1 MRKEAD
7 FTAMQL
13 QFNKELAD
21 GNFSPAYLLCG
32 SQSYLRL
39 QNRDKLKKA
48 MLGDGDTMNLNVFS
62 GDHVS
67 AKEVIEL
74 AETMPFFAENRII
87 ILENTQLFAGK
98 EKASSK
104 AKEKAAG
111 QDGEKSVSK
120 EDEDSLMLAEYLGT
134 QPSST
139 HFIFVQES
147 VDKRKKLYKAIEKCG
162 RILECDH
169 LSDQALLQWT
179 GSLFKKQGALIDV
192 RTLSLFL
199 QYTGTDMQNIRM
211 EADKLAALCGENNAV
226 TPQMVESITCRQMN
240 DRVFDLIEA
249 MANCQREKAMR
260 IYMNMKALQT
270 PAPLILSLIHRQYLQ
285 LLQVKELMA
294 KNRTDAELASLLKVP
309 PFAIRKYKAMA
320 GRYTGDN
327 LRRRIE
333 RCIETDAAFKAGKL
347 DMNAAVEMLVVES
360 LTETENRRRA

>member
-1 MRKEAD
+1 MKKEAD

-13 QFNKELAD
+13 QFNKELAE
-21 GNFSPAYLLCG
+21 GSFAPAYLIWG

-62 GDHVS
+62 GDRVS
-67 AKEVIEL
+67 AREVIEL

-98 EKASSK
+98 DKAAAK
-104 AKEKAAG
+104 GKEKAAG
-111 QDGEKSVSK
+111 QDPEKPKEK
-120 EDEDSLMLAEYLGT
+120 EDEDSLLLAEYLGT
-134 QPSST
+134 QPAST
-139 HFIFVQES
+139 HFIFVQET
-147 VDKRKKLYKAIEKCG
+147 VDKRKKLYKAIEKNG

-169 LSDQALLQWT
+169 LSDQALMQWA
-179 GSLFKKQGALIDV
+179 GSLFKRQGAGIDG

-211 EADKLAALCGENNAV
+211 EADKLAALCGEGNVV
-226 TPQMVESITCRQMN
+226 TPDMVETITCRQMN

-249 MANCQREKAMR
+249 LALCQRERAMQ

-270 PAPLILSLIHRQYLQ
+270 PAPLILSLMHRQYLQ
-285 LLQVKELMA
+285 LLEAKELMA
-294 KNRTDAELASLLKVP
+294 KNRTDTELASLLKVP
-309 PFAIRKYKAMA
+309 PFAIRKYKTMA
-320 GRYTGDN
+320 GRYTTAA
-327 LRRRIE
+327 LQRRIE
-333 RCIETDAAFKAGKL
+333 RCIETDASFKAGKL

-360 LTETENRRRA
+360 LTEVKPERNA